1 MKTDGKEDELF
12 SPYLEEPFDKA
23 REKGIIPAGLKSIGG
38 TWSAISEHGE
48 ATYAYAR
55 I

>member
-12 SPYLEEPFDKA
+12 SPYLEEPFDQA

-38 TWSAISEHGE
+38 T
-48 ATYAYAR
+48 
-55 I
+55 